1 VATALGVAWRGAG
14 HRIVGA
20 SGRDASAERVARHL
34 PAVPFGAASAVVA
47 QSDVVVLGVVDDAI
61 ADTCA
66 QVAPSLAAGTW
77 VLHLSGSMGLDTLE
91 AARERGAGVLSLH
104 PLQSFPDVETG
115 IERLPGSGIAV
126 TAHDEAGRDL
136 GMSLALDAGGRPF
149 VLEDS
154 VKPLYHA
161 AAVFCANYLV
171 TVEAVAERL
180 MEEAGVVDAPALLA
194 PLARTAFDR
203 TFDLGPATALT
214 GPAVRGDVGTLD
226 RNLRALRARAP
237 ETVPAYVALAGLA
250 ADLAARAGRLSED
263 GRQAVERELSAWR

>member
-1 VATALGVAWRGAG
+1 MATALGVAWRRAG
-14 HRIVGA
+14 HRITGA
-20 SGRDASAERVARHL
+20 SGRAASGERVASYL
-34 PAVPFGAASAVVA
+34 PDVPFESGPVVA
-47 QSDVVVLGVVDDAI
+47 AEAEVVVLGVVDDAI
-61 ADTCA
+61 AETCA
-66 QVAPSLAAGTW
+66 AIAPALGAGNH
-77 VLHLSGSMGLDTLE
+77 VLHLSGSMGLDTLA

-126 TAHDEAGRDL
+126 TAQDDAGRDL
-136 GMSLALDAGGRPF
+136 GASLARDAGGRPF

-180 MEEAGVVDAPALLA
+180 MVEAGVQDAQALLA

-203 TFDLGPATALT
+203 TFDLGPAAALT

-226 RNLRALRARAP
+226 RNLRALRANSP
-237 ETVPAYVALAGLA
+237 EVVPAYVALAGLA
-250 ADLAARAGRLSED
+250 ADLAARSGRSDRGRPAGR
-263 GRQAVERELSAWR
+263 RA